1 MPIVIQKFSDIKMAI
16 FLFLLVFSQ
25 ASVITLI
32 PKNGIPPSP
41 RYSSAMIFSSFLN
54 SLIIFGGSDD
64 TIFYNDIWSFD
75 LNQNIWNKLLQMTET
90 IPSNI

>member
-1 MPIVIQKFSDIKMAI
+1 MLILLLICANSDGSRIQ
-16 FLFLLVFSQ
+16 
-25 ASVITLI
+25 LI
-32 PKNGIPPSP
+32 PETGIPPSP
-41 RYSSAMIFSSFLN
+41 RYYSAMIYSSYLN

-75 LNQNIWNKLLQMTET
+75 LDLGRWTELIQMTET